1 MPRPSGQWIRHNT
14 SGEDRFAAF
23 DVGDVIKITG
33 SNANNGIYTI
43 NSITNNDDSGT
54 DYSYMGLTGPS
65 ITDDPADTGVV
76 ISDISSKGNR
86 VVCLGDEDTGEVDVW
101 SYSDATDEDG
111 SFAVSPVVGTN
122 GWSTTAIKPVLSGS
136 NANFIFTQV
145 DDTIRVC
152 DTNQANASSIKWYG
166 YLSHRAFGPKGG
178 TFGGYEEHP
187 NILQKPSRGGKVTTG
202 TTDEQSYGVED
213 SDGTALTDKF
223 DIRRWLK
230 IAIDTSAT
238 DKAANFTDNK
248 IQPASQNLFTDAT
261 QAGAISSGTTIT
273 MDGANA
279 NIVVGLAVTGGTIP
293 SNTIVTTVADS
304 AANPQVFVISNA
316 ITSSLSGGTTL
327 TFGDGNSVV
336 TNIPNGIVIGMGQD
350 DDNDRVTSIGAE
362 RFLIRHIDTV
372 GADSYN
378 MTVYRGYAGTLPAAV
393 DVSANSFIYQYGC
406 GFNFL
411 PAENGTSDS
420 GTYMANVYEFAQSF
434 IYENDQESLLR
445 TDTDIGAANTLTT
458 SNNSRALDVTV
469 YAHGPYPGRIKGG
482 RIYQRISGTNQ
493 PWSLLVDINFERGC
507 RTALA
512 AQYITCSDASGE
524 AHVPNGCFYCAGLKS
539 IHPQIDTYSSLNGFE
554 PEIDFTSIG
563 GIGERYQTAVIA
575 GRRMFIAN
583 LQLKNTTGGVER
595 FGDRIMYSEPN
606 KFDTFPEYNFID
618 VSKGDAE
625 DYVKL
630 EFFADRLLAFKQ
642 HTLHVINIQNSS
654 PAGWYLEKSVKHVGV
669 SYPYSVVRTPLGVAW
684 ANQTGCHF
692 FDGRNVSDLT
702 QGKIKEVGS
711 TVGDSPS
718 WDSFVTG
725 SSTGYTVKP
734 VVMYVPKKKQLVIL
748 RNPDHGSTDTNQC
761 YIYDFKTNSWVYDT
775 SLFTEAQEITNS
787 IVDWNNNLVYA
798 YGVDASNVKFKQ
810 ISDTSTGTSFT
821 QGSCSYNNDPTI
833 THGANAN
840 IVAGLYV
847 TGTGIPTGATISSI
861 TDTTHFELSA
871 STTGDSLS
879 SQTLTFY
886 SGVIQSFITKDIDFG
901 QPAYVKKIY
910 KIYITYKNITPVD
923 LADDMHAAVDGSTT
937 FANSSISSPH
947 SSYDVAITGTFAASQ
962 SNWNIA
968 TFSFSK
974 PLLCQ
979 SLALKFLGGST
990 SGISINDISFEYR
1003 ILRKRVS

>member
-23 DVGDVIKITG
+23 DVGDVIKITN
-33 SNANNGIYTI
+33 SDENNGIYTI
-43 NSITNNDDSGT
+43 NSITNNDDYGT

-65 ITDDPADTGVV
+65 ITDNAADAGVV
-76 ISDISSKGNR
+76 ITDISSKGNR
-86 VVCLGDEDTGEVDVW
+86 VVCLGDEDTGVVDIW

-111 SFAVSPVVGTN
+111 DSAVSPVVGTN
-122 GWSTTAIKPVLSGS
+122 GWSTTAIRPVLSGS

-166 YLSHRAFGPKGG
+166 YLAHRAFGSKGG

-187 NILQKPSRGGKVTTG
+187 NILQKPSRGGKVTTAYG
-202 TTDEQSYGVED
+202 AEESYGVED

-230 IAIDTSAT
+230 VAINTSAT
-238 DKAANFTDNK
+238 DKTATFTDNK

-316 ITSSLSGGTTL
+316 VSSSLSGGTTL

-336 TNIPNGIVIGMGQD
+336 TNIPNGIVIGVGAD
-350 DDNDRVTSIGAE
+350 DDNDKSTSILAE

-393 DVSANSFIYQYGC
+393 DVSAKSFIYQYGC

-434 IYENDQESLLR
+434 IYDNEQESLLR

-458 SNNSRALDVTV
+458 SNPSRALDVTV

-493 PWSLLVDINFERGC
+493 PWSLLVDINFQRGC
-507 RTALA
+507 RTALD
-512 AQYITCSDASGE
+512 AQYITWSDASGGD
-524 AHVPNGCFYCAGLKS
+524 VPNGCFYCAGLKS
-539 IHPQIDTYSSLNGFE
+539 IHPQIDTYSALNGFE

-654 PAGWYLEKSVKHVGV
+654 PAGWYLEKVVKHVGV

-798 YGVDASNVKFKQ
+798 YGVDGSNVKFKQ
-810 ISDTSTGTSFT
+810 ISDTSS
-821 QGSCSYNNDPTI
+821 S
-833 THGANAN
+833 A
-840 IVAGLYV
+840 V
-847 TGTGIPTGATISSI
+847 T
-861 TDTTHFELSA
+861 
-871 STTGDSLS
+871 
-879 SQTLTFY
+879 
-886 SGVIQSFITKDIDFG
+886 QSFITKDIDFG

-910 KIYITYKNITPVD
+910 KIYITYKNSGSGA
-923 LADDMHAAVDGSTT
+923 LADDMYVAVDGSTT
-937 FANSSISSPH
+937 FENSSISSPH
-947 SSYDVAITGTFAASQ
+947 SLYDVAITGTFAASQ

>member
-1 MPRPSGQWIRHNT
+1 MGIPAGQWIRHND
-14 SGEDRFAAF
+14 SGTTQFASF
-23 DVGDVIKITG
+23 DVGDVIKITN
-33 SNANNGIYTI
+33 SDENNGIYTI
-43 NSITNNDDSGT
+43 NSITDDST
-54 DYSYMGLTGPS
+54 YSYMGLTGPS
-65 ITDDPADTGVV
+65 ISDDGSDAGVV
-76 ISDISSKGNR
+76 ITDISSKGNR

-111 SFAVSPVVGTN
+111 SFAVSPAVGTN
-122 GWSTTAIKPVLSGS
+122 GWSTTAIKPVLNGS

-166 YLSHRAFGPKGG
+166 HLAHRAFGPKGG

-202 TTDEQSYGVED
+202 YGDEQSYGVENT
-213 SDGTALTDKF
+213 DGTALTNKF

-230 IAIDTSAT
+230 VNLEASDTMSSAT
-238 DKAANFTDNK
+238 DNKLQLDDEEAA
-248 IQPASQNLFTDAT
+248 
-261 QAGAISSGTTIT
+261 
-273 MDGANA
+273 
-279 NIVVGLAVTGGTIP
+279 
-293 SNTIVTTVADS
+293 
-304 AANPQVFVISNA
+304 
-316 ITSSLSGGTTL
+316 
-327 TFGDGNSVV
+327 
-336 TNIPNGIVIGMGQD
+336 TNIPLGVVLGIGAD
-350 DDNDRVTSIGAE
+350 DDNDKDTSIGAE
-362 RFLIRHIDTV
+362 RFLVRNVDLT

-378 MTVYRGYAGTLPAAV
+378 MTVYRGYAGTLAS
-393 DVSANSFIYQYGC
+393 DITISSGLKFLYQYGC

-411 PAENGTSDS
+411 VAENGTADS
-420 GTYMANVYEFAQSF
+420 GTYMSNVYEFAQSF
-434 IYENDQESLLR
+434 VYENDQESLLR
-445 TDTDIGAANTLTT
+445 TDTDITAANTLTT
-458 SNNSRALDVTV
+458 SNESRALDVTV

-493 PWSLLVDINFERGC
+493 PWSLLVDINFQRGC
-507 RTALA
+507 RTALD
-512 AQYITCSDASGE
+512 AQYITWSDASGGD
-524 AHVPNGCFYCAGLKS
+524 VPNGCFYCAGLKS

-554 PEIDFTSIG
+554 PDIDFTSIG
-563 GIGERYQTAVIA
+563 GIGERYQTGVIA

-606 KFDTFPEYNFID
+606 KFDTFPKYNFID

-654 PAGWYLEKSVKHVGV
+654 PAGWYLEKAVKHVGV

-798 YGVDASNVKFKQ
+798 YDVDGSNVKFKQ
-810 ISDTSTGTSFT
+810 ISDTSS
-821 QGSCSYNNDPTI
+821 S
-833 THGANAN
+833 A
-840 IVAGLYV
+840 V
-847 TGTGIPTGATISSI
+847 T
-861 TDTTHFELSA
+861 
-871 STTGDSLS
+871 
-879 SQTLTFY
+879 
-886 SGVIQSFITKDIDFG
+886 QSFITKDIDFG

-910 KIYITYKNITPVD
+910 KIYITYKNSGSSA
-923 LADDMHAAVDGSTT
+923 LADDMYVAVDGSTT

>member
-507 RTALA
+507 RTAID
-512 AQYITCSDASGE
+512 AQYITWSDASGE

-654 PAGWYLEKSVKHVGV
+654 PAGWYLEKAVKHVGV

-798 YGVDASNVKFKQ
+798 YGVDGTNVKFKQ
-810 ISDTSTGTSFT
+810 ISDTSS
-821 QGSCSYNNDPTI
+821 S
-833 THGANAN
+833 A
-840 IVAGLYV
+840 V
-847 TGTGIPTGATISSI
+847 T
-861 TDTTHFELSA
+861 
-871 STTGDSLS
+871 
-879 SQTLTFY
+879 
-886 SGVIQSFITKDIDFG
+886 QSFITKDIDFG

-910 KIYITYKNITPVD
+910 KIYITYKNSSGNA
-923 LADDMHAAVDGSTT
+923 LADDMYVAVDGSTT
-937 FANSSISSPH
+937 FENSSISSPH
-947 SSYDVAITGTFAASQ
+947 SLYDVAITGTFAASQ
-962 SNWNIA
+962 SNWNIS

>member
-1 MPRPSGQWIRHNT
+1 MGIPAGQWIRHNT
-14 SGEDRFAAF
+14 SGTTQFASF
-23 DVGDVIKITG
+23 DVGDVIKITN
-33 SNANNGIYTI
+33 SDENNGIYTI
-43 NSITNNDDSGT
+43 NSITDDST
-54 DYSYMGLTGPS
+54 YSYMGLTGPS
-65 ITDDPADTGVV
+65 ISDDGSDAGVV
-76 ISDISSKGNR
+76 ITDISSKGNR
-86 VVCLGDEDTGEVDVW
+86 VVCLGDEDTGEVDIW

-166 YLSHRAFGPKGG
+166 YLAHRAFGPKGG

-187 NILQKPSRGGKVTTG
+187 NILQKPSRGGKVTTAYG
-202 TTDEQSYGVED
+202 AEESYGVEND
-213 SDGTALTDKF
+213 GGTALTDKF

-230 IAIDTSAT
+230 VGINTSAT

-248 IQPASQNLFTDAT
+248 IQPATD
-261 QAGAISSGTTIT
+261 
-273 MDGANA
+273 
-279 NIVVGLAVTGGTIP
+279 
-293 SNTIVTTVADS
+293 
-304 AANPQVFVISNA
+304 
-316 ITSSLSGGTTL
+316 
-327 TFGDGNSVV
+327 GDGLSIA
-336 TNIPNGIVIGMGQD
+336 TNVPMGIVIGMGQD
-350 DDNDRVTSIGAE
+350 DDNDKSTSIGAE
-362 RFLIRHIDTV
+362 RFLVRSIDIV

-411 PAENGTSDS
+411 PAENGTADS

-445 TDTDIGAANTLTT
+445 TDTDMGAANTLTT
-458 SNNSRALDVTV
+458 SNPSRALDVTV

-493 PWSLLVDINFERGC
+493 PWSLLVDINFQRGC
-507 RTALA
+507 RTALD
-512 AQYITCSDASGE
+512 AQYITWSDASGGD
-524 AHVPNGCFYCAGLKS
+524 VPDGCFYCAGLKS

-554 PEIDFTSIG
+554 PDIDFTSIG

-606 KFDTFPEYNFID
+606 KFDTFPQYNFID

-654 PAGWYLEKSVKHVGV
+654 PAGWYLEKAVKHVGV

-798 YGVDASNVKFKQ
+798 YGVDGSNVKFKQ
-810 ISDTSTGTSFT
+810 ISDTSS
-821 QGSCSYNNDPTI
+821 S
-833 THGANAN
+833 A
-840 IVAGLYV
+840 V
-847 TGTGIPTGATISSI
+847 T
-861 TDTTHFELSA
+861 
-871 STTGDSLS
+871 
-879 SQTLTFY
+879 
-886 SGVIQSFITKDIDFG
+886 QSFITKDIDFG

-910 KIYITYKNITPVD
+910 KIYITYKNSGSSA
-923 LADDMHAAVDGSTT
+923 LADDMYAAVDGSTT

>member
-23 DVGDVIKITG
+23 DVGDVIKITN
-33 SNANNGIYTI
+33 SDENNGIYTI
-43 NSITNNDDSGT
+43 NSITNNDDYGT

-65 ITDDPADTGVV
+65 ITDNAADAGVV
-76 ISDISSKGNR
+76 ITDISSKGNR
-86 VVCLGDEDTGEVDVW
+86 VVCLGDEDTGVVDIW

-111 SFAVSPVVGTN
+111 DSAVSPVVGTN
-122 GWSTTAIKPVLSGS
+122 GWSTTAIRPVLSGS

-166 YLSHRAFGPKGG
+166 YLAHRAFGSKGG

-187 NILQKPSRGGKVTTG
+187 NILQKPSRGGKVTTAYG
-202 TTDEQSYGVED
+202 AEESYGVEND
-213 SDGTALTDKF
+213 GGTALTDKF

-230 IAIDTSAT
+230 IAINTSVT

-273 MDGANA
+273 MDGAYA

-316 ITSSLSGGTTL
+316 VSSSLSGGTTL

-336 TNIPNGIVIGMGQD
+336 TNIPNGIVIGVGAD
-350 DDNDRVTSIGAE
+350 DDNDKSTSILAE

-445 TDTDIGAANTLTT
+445 TDTDIGAANPLTT

-507 RTALA
+507 RTALD
-512 AQYITCSDASGE
+512 AQYITWNDASGGD
-524 AHVPNGCFYCAGLKS
+524 VPNGCFYCAGLKS
-539 IHPQIDTYSSLNGFE
+539 IHPQIDTYSALNGFE

-654 PAGWYLEKSVKHVGV
+654 PAGWYLEKVVKHVGV

-702 QGKIKEVGS
+702 QGKIKEVGT
-711 TVGDSPS
+711 TVGDAPS
-718 WDSFVTG
+718 WDSFITG
-725 SSTGYTVKP
+725 SAYTVKP

-748 RNPDHGSTDTNQC
+748 RNPDHGSDDTNQC

-775 SLFTEAQEITNS
+775 SLFTEAQEITNP

-798 YGVDASNVKFKQ
+798 YGVDGSNVKFKQ
-810 ISDTSTGTSFT
+810 ISDTSS
-821 QGSCSYNNDPTI
+821 S
-833 THGANAN
+833 A
-840 IVAGLYV
+840 V
-847 TGTGIPTGATISSI
+847 T
-861 TDTTHFELSA
+861 
-871 STTGDSLS
+871 
-879 SQTLTFY
+879 
-886 SGVIQSFITKDIDFG
+886 QSFITKDIDFG

-910 KIYITYKNITPVD
+910 KIYITYKNSGSGA
-923 LADDMHAAVDGSTT
+923 LADDMYVAVDGSTT
-937 FANSSISSPH
+937 FENSSISSPH
-947 SSYDVAITGTFAASQ
+947 SLYDVAITGTFAASQ

-968 TFSFSK
+968 TFSFS
-974 PLLCQ
+974 
-979 SLALKFLGGST
+979 
-990 SGISINDISFEYR
+990 
-1003 ILRKRVS
+1003 

>member
-1 MPRPSGQWIRHNT
+1 MGIPAGQWIRHNT
-14 SGEDRFAAF
+14 SGTTQFAAF
-23 DVGDVIKITG
+23 DVGDVIKITN
-33 SNANNGIYTI
+33 SDENNGIYTI
-43 NSITNNDDSGT
+43 NSITDDST
-54 DYSYMGLTGPS
+54 YSYMGLTGPS
-65 ITDDPADTGVV
+65 ISNDGSDAGVV
-76 ISDISSKGNR
+76 ITDISSKGNR
-86 VVCLGDEDTGEVDVW
+86 VVCLGDEDTGEVDIW

-111 SFAVSPVVGTN
+111 ATDITQAGDITSGTNITMDGANANILAGMLVSGTGLPSGATVVSVADAAANPQVFVVSSRTGTVTGGSTLTFSAVSPAVGTN
-122 GWSTTAIKPVLSGS
+122 GWSTTAIKPVLNGS

-166 YLSHRAFGPKGG
+166 YLAHRAFGPKGG

-187 NILQKPSRGGKVTTG
+187 NILQKPSMGGYVTTG
-202 TTDEQSYGVED
+202 YGEEQSYGVENTD
-213 SDGTALTDKF
+213 ETALTNKF

-230 IAIDTSAT
+230 VNLEASDTMSSAT
-238 DKAANFTDNK
+238 DNKLQLDDEAA
-248 IQPASQNLFTDAT
+248 A
-261 QAGAISSGTTIT
+261 
-273 MDGANA
+273 
-279 NIVVGLAVTGGTIP
+279 
-293 SNTIVTTVADS
+293 
-304 AANPQVFVISNA
+304 
-316 ITSSLSGGTTL
+316 
-327 TFGDGNSVV
+327 
-336 TNIPNGIVIGMGQD
+336 TNIPLGVVLGIGAD
-350 DDNDRVTSIGAE
+350 DDNDKDTTIGAE
-362 RFLIRHIDTV
+362 RFLVRNVDLT

-378 MTVYRGYAGTLPAAV
+378 MTVYRGYAGTLASDITIA
-393 DVSANSFIYQYGC
+393 SGLKFLYQYGC

-411 PAENGTSDS
+411 VAENGTADS
-420 GTYMANVYEFAQSF
+420 GTYMSNVYEFAQSF
-434 IYENDQESLLR
+434 VYENDQESLLR
-445 TDTDIGAANTLTT
+445 TDTDITAANTLTT
-458 SNNSRALDVTV
+458 SNESRALDVTV

-493 PWSLLVDINFERGC
+493 PWSLLVDINFQRGC
-507 RTALA
+507 RTALD
-512 AQYITCSDASGE
+512 AQYITWSDASGGD
-524 AHVPNGCFYCAGLKS
+524 VPNGCFYCAGLKS
-539 IHPQIDTYSSLNGFE
+539 IHPQIDTYSALNGFE

-563 GIGERYQTAVIA
+563 GVGERYQTSVIA

-606 KFDTFPEYNFID
+606 KFDTFPKYNFID

-654 PAGWYLEKSVKHVGV
+654 PAGWYLEKAVKHVGV

-725 SSTGYTVKP
+725 SAHTVKP

-748 RNPDHGSTDTNQC
+748 RNPDHGSDDTNQC

-798 YGVDASNVKFKQ
+798 YGVDGSNVKFKQ
-810 ISDTSTGTSFT
+810 ISDTSS
-821 QGSCSYNNDPTI
+821 S
-833 THGANAN
+833 A
-840 IVAGLYV
+840 V
-847 TGTGIPTGATISSI
+847 T
-861 TDTTHFELSA
+861 
-871 STTGDSLS
+871 
-879 SQTLTFY
+879 
-886 SGVIQSFITKDIDFG
+886 QSFITKDIDFG

-910 KIYITYKNITPVD
+910 KIYITYKNSGSSA
-923 LADDMHAAVDGSTT
+923 LADDMYVAVDGSTT

-947 SSYDVAITGTFAASQ
+947 SLYDVAITGTFAASQ